1 VTGGVT
7 GATKKKLFT
16 FGGKKFVPVTS
27 QSQKRLPFPKTYS
40 KKDTRTH
47 HGTTT
52 QPTQKA
58 PLQETS
64 HDSIFTITP
73 ASNNTEHVVTNTVI
87 TPETTLNI
95 NNIGLDTTTS
105 HVDDVDFG
113 YVELDSLVKADPML
127 GFHDEGYNTGSCG
140 SGRSSPA
147 CSIEVVTDNS
157 ISTELGIQG
166 INLETIMTEAEGLEF
181 TLLDSDNIE
190 ETNIFDE
197 ELAIPPQL
205 DNPSTTYVGTFE
217 NMADIMK
224 AFSVKPPNS
233 KQKVKKHNLSRKQKP
248 LKNILPEN
256 LDNVMRCR
264 EYRKKKNIKLADHLD
279 ELESL
284 GTRNDELKEKER
296 RMSEKLAQAKA
307 VYLRLIKKG
316 TVKYCVQE

>member
-1 VTGGVT
+1 M
-7 GATKKKLFT
+7 
-16 FGGKKFVPVTS
+16 S
-27 QSQKRLPFPKTYS
+27 
-40 KKDTRTH
+40 
-47 HGTTT
+47 
-52 QPTQKA
+52 
-58 PLQETS
+58 
-64 HDSIFTITP
+64 P
-73 ASNNTEHVVTNTVI
+73 AGDNTEHVVTNTI

-95 NNIGLDTTTS
+95 NNIGLDTITS
-105 HVDDVDFG
+105 HVNDVDFG

-127 GFHDEGYNTGSCG
+127 GFHDEGYTTGSCG

-147 CSIEVVTDNS
+147 CSIEVVTANT
-157 ISTELGIQG
+157 ISTELSIQG
-166 INLETIMTEAEGLEF
+166 INLETIMTDVEGLEF

-190 ETNIFDE
+190 ETNILNE
-197 ELAIPPQL
+197 ELAIPPQF

-284 GTRNDELKEKER
+284 GTRNDELREKER
-296 RMSEKLAQAKA
+296 RMTEKLAHAKT

-316 TVKYCVQE
+316 TIKYCVQE